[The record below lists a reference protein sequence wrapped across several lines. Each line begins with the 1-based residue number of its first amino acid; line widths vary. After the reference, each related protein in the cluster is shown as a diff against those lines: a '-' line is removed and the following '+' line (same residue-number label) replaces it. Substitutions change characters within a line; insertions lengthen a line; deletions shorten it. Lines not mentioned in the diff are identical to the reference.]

1 MFGFV
6 SLKPKI
12 KLNQTEKINQTEK
25 TEPNRNQPIRKVQKN
40 PKNNIVFGF

>member
-12 KLNQTEKINQTEK
+12 KLNRIEKINQTEK
-25 TEPNRNQPIRKVQKN
+25 TEPNRNQPIRKVKTKTQKT
-40 PKNNIVFGF
+40 I